1 MIVVDASAI
10 LELLLRKPL
19 ANAVAERLFET
30 GETLHAPHLI
40 DIETVHVL
48 RRYARIGE
56 AEADRLLL
64 ALDDFC
70 NLQIQRY
77 SHTMLLTRV
86 WELRHNVTAY
96 DATYIALA
104 ELLGVALLTCDRRLA
119 GAPGHGAR
127 IDLID

>member
-1 MIVVDASAI
+1 MIVVDASAV
-10 LELLLRKPL
+10 LELLLKRPL
-19 ANAVAERLFET
+19 ANAVAERLFDT

-56 AEADRLLL
+56 QQADRLWL
-64 ALDDFC
+64 ALDDFYS
-70 NLQIQRY
+70 LQIQRY
-77 SHTMLLTRV
+77 SHTMLLPRI

-104 ELLGVALLTCDRRLA
+104 ELLGAALLTCDRRLA
-119 GAPGHGAR
+119 GSPGHAAT
-127 IDLID
+127 IDLVA